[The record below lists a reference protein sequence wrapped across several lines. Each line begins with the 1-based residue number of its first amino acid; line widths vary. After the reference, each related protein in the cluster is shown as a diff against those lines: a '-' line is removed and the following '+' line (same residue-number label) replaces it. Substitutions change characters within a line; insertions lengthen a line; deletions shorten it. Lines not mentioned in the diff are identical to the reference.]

1 MLGVELNKD
10 AVRDAVMNAKTNGV
24 KNIQFYQKDAG
35 QFAIQLAESGE
46 KVDVVLMDP
55 PRSGSDETFLSCI
68 AKLSPDRIVYISC
81 NPQTLA
87 RDLGYLKKLGY
98 RMNKATPVDLFPYT
112 GHVETVCL
120 LSKLHEVK
128 HHVNVR
134 LDMDELDITSAESK
148 ATYEE
153 IKSYVAEHND
163 GMKVSNLYIA
173 QVQAKYGIKE
183 RENYNKPK

>member
-1 MLGVELNKD
+1 MELNKD
-10 AVRDAVMNAKTNGV
+10 AVRDAVINAKTNGV

-35 QFAIQLAESGE
+35 QFAIRLAESGE

-120 LSKLHEVK
+120 LSKLHEAK

-134 LDMDELDITSAESK
+134 LDMDEMDLTAAE
-148 ATYEE
+148 
-153 IKSYVAEHND
+153 
-163 GMKVSNLYIA
+163 
-173 QVQAKYGIKE
+173 
-183 RENYNKPK
+183 RR